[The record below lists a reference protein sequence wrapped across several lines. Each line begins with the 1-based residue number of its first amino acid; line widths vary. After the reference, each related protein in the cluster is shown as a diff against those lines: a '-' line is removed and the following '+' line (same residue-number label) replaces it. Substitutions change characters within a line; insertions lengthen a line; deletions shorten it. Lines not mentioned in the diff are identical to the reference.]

1 MRNVGTAA
9 GPWGVRVAFTAPVMV
24 AGEREA
30 VEGLSASGRHGR
42 WRPGTSQGE
51 TADAEAECQQSW
63 TEQVDL
69 NGDVTRTEPSGNLS
83 LSVPSSVLPLHG
95 AVGPASVRVP

>member
-1 MRNVGTAA
+1 MQCGNCGRPVGGQGGFHGTCHGRRGA
-9 GPWGVRVAFTAPVMV
+9 GSSG
-24 AGEREA
+24 
-30 VEGLSASGRHGR
+30 GLVGGRHGR